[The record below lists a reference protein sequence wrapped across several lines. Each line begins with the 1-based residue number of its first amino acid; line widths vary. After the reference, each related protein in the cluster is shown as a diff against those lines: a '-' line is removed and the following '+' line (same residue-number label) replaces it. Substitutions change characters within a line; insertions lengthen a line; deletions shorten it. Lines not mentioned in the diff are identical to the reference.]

1 MIKKYENLL
10 KELYPY
16 LNPINIIDEKHPD
29 FNKLIRSTWE
39 FDSEIFSFRFTD
51 NLKIDDDLYLKSKKK
66 AKELIIDKVLNM
78 HRSFAYLRIYIENE
92 CILVYVKLSEF
103 KNVLSNFLYDYDE
116 LFKIFNESECIVLQ
130 EGEDDWE
137 VLVSYKK

>member
-16 LNPINIIDEKHPD
+16 LNPINIIDENHPD
-29 FNKLIRSTWE
+29 FNKLIRSTWD

-51 NLKIDDDLYLKSKKK
+51 NLKVDDDLYLKSKRK

-78 HRSFAYLRIYIENE
+78 HGSFAYLRIYIEDE
-92 CILVYVKLSEF
+92 CILVYVKLSDF

-116 LFKIFNESECIVLQ
+116 LFKIFNESESIVLQ

-137 VLVSYKK
+137 VLIGCKK